1 MKLFNNKAL
10 PVLFIAVLLTFASAC
25 NVNFR
30 AVFLEKGIILPV
42 CKEPGAFI
50 IKTDGTKLTGNKVE
64 MPLFG
69 KIRIDDQQCPN
80 SEIKAYQSD
89 NVYYLKHKG
98 KYLLRILHG
107 KLNLYLDENSSWE
120 KRLFYTQIGEDGEL
134 KRISTWPQ
142 LLELISDCPKIHK
155 KLDRPYVELKK
166 IIRDNVFYV
175 SQVLM
180 EYNETCGK

>member
-1 MKLFNNKAL
+1 MKLFNNKVL

-25 NVNFR
+25 KIAFG
-30 AVFLEKGIILPV
+30 AVFREKGIILPV

-50 IKTDGTKLTGNKVE
+50 IKTDGTKLTGSKVE

-89 NVYYLKHKG
+89 SLYYLKRKG
-98 KYLLRILHG
+98 KYLVRILHG
-107 KLNLYLDENSSWE
+107 KLNLYLDESSSWE

-134 KRISTWPQ
+134 ERISTWPQ
-142 LLELISDCPKIHK
+142 LLELISDCPEVHK
-155 KLDRPYVELKK
+155 KLDQPYLELKRK
-166 IIRDNVFYV
+166 IKDNAFYITEL
-175 SQVLM
+175 LM